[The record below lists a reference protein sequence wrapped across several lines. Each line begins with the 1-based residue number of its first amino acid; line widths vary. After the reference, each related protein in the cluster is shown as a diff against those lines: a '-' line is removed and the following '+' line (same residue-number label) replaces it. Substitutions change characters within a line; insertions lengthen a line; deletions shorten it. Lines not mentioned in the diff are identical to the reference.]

1 MKKKHHRAYQR
12 QFNQPKVSAGKDAP
26 NAAQAPATQLL
37 HIASRPRVGASIL
50 SGVLPNPD
58 PILKAAGKDVA
69 SYRELLAQPR
79 IGGNV
84 RRRKAAVLGLQ
95 RALEQ
100 GEASDAVYT
109 FIEDWLADIDLDRLL
124 RGLLDAPLYGYQPVE
139 ILWQPVGRF
148 WIPADVCPKPPEWF
162 RFDADSNLR
171 FMAKDAGQQ
180 GELCDPVKFVVA
192 SHDATWVNP
201 YGQPDL
207 AMCYWPGNFL
217 KSGLKFWVQ
226 FIEKYGTPWVVGKVP
241 RGTDPREIE
250 AMLEALLQVRQ
261 DGVMASNDDNLIE
274 IIEAG
279 GKSSSSQ
286 AFREFLEYCRSD
298 INIALLGQDQ
308 TTDKDTNHASATAGA
323 DVAASIRDG
332 DKGVVL
338 SAMNRIIRLVV
349 EANFGE
355 VDAPTYN
362 LWEQESIDK
371 TQAERDQILAA
382 TGLRFK
388 PEYYAEEYGIAMEH
402 IDTTPLP
409 APSPYSAQP
418 LAFAEPLTLPAPT
431 SVSKPDAD
439 NALLDAA
446 VRTLKVQSEPLVDGW
461 VAQVQKLV
469 DETPGDFDA
478 LQDALLAA
486 YGNLDERDLVD
497 VMGKAFDIA
506 SVAGRLAVKSKVAE
520 GEHG

>member
-1 MKKKHHRAYQR
+1 MKKKHHRAFQR
-12 QFNQPKVSAGKDAP
+12 QFNQPKVSAAGKEPAS
-26 NAAQAPATQLL
+26 AAQQQTQLL
-37 HIASRPRVGASIL
+37 HIASRPRVGASTL

-241 RGTDPREIE
+241 RGTDHREIE

-274 IIEAG
+274 IVEAG

-323 DVAASIRDG
+323 EVAASIRDG

-418 LAFAEPLTLPAPT
+418 LAFAETPALPAPAPA
-431 SVSKPDAD
+431 VKPDAD
-439 NALLDAA
+439 NMLLDAA

-469 DETPGDFDA
+469 DEIPGDFDA

-520 GEHG
+520 VEHG

>member
-1 MKKKHHRAYQR
+1 MKNFLTLFQSKAQKAE
-12 QFNQPKVSAGKDAP
+12 KTK
-26 NAAQAPATQLL
+26 AAQL
-37 HIASRPRVGASIL
+37 HIATRARMGLGSLMAN
-50 SGVLPNPD
+50 LPNPD

-79 IGGNV
+79 IGGTV
-84 RRRKAAVLGLQ
+84 RRRKAAVLGLE

-100 GEASDAVYT
+100 GQASDQVFA
-109 FIEDWLADIDLDRLL
+109 FIHDWLADIDMDRLL

-148 WIPADVCPKPPEWF
+148 WIPGDVLPKPPEWF

-180 GELCDPVKFVVA
+180 GEPCDPARFVVA
-192 SHDATWVNP
+192 NHDASWINP

-226 FIEKYGTPWVVGKVP
+226 FVEKYGTPWAVGKVP
-241 RGTDPREIE
+241 RGTGQ
-250 AMLEALLQVRQ
+250 LEMEQLLDALTKMTQ
-261 DGVMASNDDNLIE
+261 DGVAVTQDDDNIE
-274 IIEAG
+274 IMEAG
-279 GKSSSSQ
+279 GKGQSGQ
-286 AFREFLEYCRSD
+286 VFKDLLEYCRSD

-338 SAMNRIIRLVV
+338 SAINRIIRLVV

-355 VDAPTYN
+355 VDAPVYN
-362 LWEQESIDK
+362 LWEQEAIDK
-371 TQAERDQILAA
+371 TRAERDQILAA

-388 PEYYAEEYGIAMEH
+388 PEYYVDEYGIALEH
-402 IDTTPLP
+402 IDTTPP
-409 APSPYSAQP
+409 PNPSPYMGAT
-418 LAFAEPLTLPAPT
+418 FAESPQATALPLLSAPM
-431 SVSKPDAD
+431 VAAADAD
-439 NALLDAA
+439 NRLLDAA
-446 VRTLKVQSEPLVDGW
+446 VRTLKVQSEPLIDGW
-461 VAQVQKLV
+461 VEQVQKLV
-469 DETPGDFDA
+469 EETPGDLA
-478 LQDALLAA
+478 QIQTRLLEE
-486 YGNLDERDLVD
+486 YGNLDERDLVE
-497 VMGKAFDIA
+497 VMGKAFDVA
-506 SVAGRLAVKSKVAE
+506 ALAGRLAVKSKVQGA
-520 GEHG
+520 

>member
-1 MKKKHHRAYQR
+1 MKAFLQNLFKGR
-12 QFNQPKVSAGKDAP
+12 QSDKTTDDAQP
-26 NAAQAPATQLL
+26 L
-37 HIASRPRVGASIL
+37 HVASRPRAGAGSL

-58 PILKAAGKDVA
+58 PILKAAGKDVS

-100 GEASDAVYT
+100 GEASDQVFT
-109 FIEDWLADIDLDRLL
+109 FINDWLNDIDLDRLL

-148 WIPADVCPKPPEWF
+148 WIPKDVCPKPPEWF
-162 RFDADSNLR
+162 RFDVDSNLR

-180 GELCDPVKFVVA
+180 GELCNPFQFVVA
-192 SHDATWVNP
+192 SHDATWFNP

-250 AMLEALLQVRQ
+250 AMLNALEQVRQ
-261 DGVMASNDDNLIE
+261 DGVMASNDDDQIE
-274 IIEAG
+274 IVEAG

-298 INIALLGQDQ
+298 INVALLGQDQ

-355 VDAPTYN
+355 VEAPTYT
-362 LWEQESIDK
+362 LWEQETIDK
-371 TQAERDQILAA
+371 TLAERDQILAA
-382 TGLRFK
+382 TGLRFT
-388 PEYYAEEYGIAMEH
+388 PRHFEDEYGIPAEH

-409 APSPYSAQP
+409 SNTPYSAQP
-418 LAFAEPLTLPAPT
+418 LAFAEGSAPIVLPAPAAR
-431 SVSKPDAD
+431 PDVD

-446 VRTLKVQSEPLVDGW
+446 TRTLKVQSEPLIEGW

-469 DETPGDFDA
+469 EDTPGDLDA
-478 LQDALLAA
+478 LQQRLLDA
-486 YGNLDERDLVD
+486 YGNLDERDLVE
-497 VMGKAFDIA
+497 VMGKAFDVA
-506 SVAGRLAVKSKVAE
+506 SLAGRLAVKSKVE
-520 GEHG
+520 QTG